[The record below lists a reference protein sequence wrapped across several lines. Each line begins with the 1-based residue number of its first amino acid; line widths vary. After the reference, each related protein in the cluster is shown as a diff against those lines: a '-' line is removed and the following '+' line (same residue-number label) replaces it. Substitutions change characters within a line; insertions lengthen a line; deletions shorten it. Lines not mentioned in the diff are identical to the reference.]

1 MARTAITVTS
11 LTAETVN
18 AVVLAS
24 MGVAIDATNSHV
36 ITPGAGV
43 DPRDCFIFIYHTTG
57 SSKTATLNAGDNP
70 PAMRQGGGNLVAT
83 MTDGSTTPT
92 LAIIPLS
99 SSRFMQSDG
108 TFEVDIAASMTGR
121 IACFRM
127 PRTA

>member
-1 MARTAITVTS
+1 MARTAITTTS

-24 MGVAIDATNSHV
+24 MGVAIDATNSHS
-36 ITPGAGV
+36 ITLAAGV
-43 DPRDCFIFIYHTTG
+43 DPRDCFVFIYHTTG
-57 SSKTATLNAGDNP
+57 SSKTATIKAGANP
-70 PAMRQGGGNLVAT
+70 PAVRQGGGDLVAT

-99 SSRFMQSDG
+99 SSRFCQTDG
-108 TFEVDIAASMTGR
+108 TYNIDIAASMTGR
-121 IACFRM
+121 IACFKM

>member
-1 MARTAITVTS
+1 MARTAITPTS

-24 MGVAIDATNSHV
+24 MGVAIDATNSHSV
-36 ITPGAGV
+36 TLTGAT
-43 DPRDCFIFIYHTTG
+43 DPRDCFVFIYHTTG

-70 PAMRQGGGNLVAT
+70 PAARNGGGNLVAT

-99 SSRFMQSDG
+99 SSRFAQSDG
-108 TFEVDIAASMTGR
+108 TYEIDIAASMTGR
-121 IACFRM
+121 IACFVM